1 MTQKKYE
8 ACIFDLDGVL
18 VNTAK
23 YHFLAWKQLSE
34 ELNIEFTQDDNEM
47 LKGVSRMDS
56 LDIILG
62 LGDKEFSVDEKK
74 GLADKK
80 NDCYRSYIVK
90 MDESEILPGAIELLN
105 ILIEKGMKIGL
116 GSASK
121 NAPAILNATGL
132 DKYFEIVIDGNSV
145 EKAKPDPEVFLKG
158 AAALGVENSCCIV
171 FEDAIAGIEASKRAG
186 MLAIGVGNKEI
197 LNMAD
202 YVVEDLIDFPI
213 GVIMGKYVNKFEE
226 ID

>member
-1 MTQKKYE
+1 MTLKNYE

-18 VNTAK
+18 VDTAK
-23 YHFLAWKQLSE
+23 YHFLAWKRLSE
-34 ELNIEFTQDDNEM
+34 ELHIEFTEKDNEK

-62 LGDKEFSVDEKK
+62 LGDKELSMNERMILAEKK
-74 GLADKK
+74 
-80 NDCYRSYIVK
+80 NNWYRSYILK
-90 MDESEILPGAIELLN
+90 MDESEILPGVIELLN
-105 ILIEKGMKIGL
+105 ILKEKGMKIGL

-132 DKYFEIVIDGNSV
+132 NKYFDIVIDGNSV

-158 AAALGVENSCCIV
+158 AAALGVENNRCVV
-171 FEDAIAGIEASKRAG
+171 FEDAIAGIEAAKRAG
-186 MLAIGVGNKEI
+186 MLAIGVGKKKI

-202 YVVEDLIDFPI
+202 YVVEDLIDFPMELI
-213 GVIMGKYVNKFEE
+213 Y
-226 ID
+226 

>member
-1 MTQKKYE
+1 MMQKKYE

-23 YHFLAWKQLSE
+23 YHFLAWKRLSE
-34 ELNIEFTQDDNEM
+34 ELNIDFTQEDNER

-62 LGDKEFSVDEKK
+62 LGNKKLSMDEKMI
-74 GLADKK
+74 LADKK
-80 NDCYRSYIVK
+80 NNWYRSYIVK
-90 MDESEILPGAIELLN
+90 MDESEILPGAIKLLN
-105 ILIEKGMKIGL
+105 ILKEKGMKIGL

-121 NAPAILNATGL
+121 NAPVILNVTGL
-132 DKYFEIVIDGNSV
+132 DEYFDIVIDGNSV
-145 EKAKPDPEVFLKG
+145 ERAKPDPEVFLKG
-158 AAALGVENSCCIV
+158 AAELGVDSSRCIV
-171 FEDAIAGIEASKRAG
+171 FEDAIAGIQAAKRAG
-186 MLAIGVGNKEI
+186 MLAIGVGKKEI

-213 GVIMGKYVNKFEE
+213 ELIY
-226 ID
+226 